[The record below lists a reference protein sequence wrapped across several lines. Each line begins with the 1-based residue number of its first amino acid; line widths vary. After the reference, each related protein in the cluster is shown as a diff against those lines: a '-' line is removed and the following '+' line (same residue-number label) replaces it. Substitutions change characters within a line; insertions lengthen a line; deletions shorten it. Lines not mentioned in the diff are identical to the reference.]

1 MKLSDTGNRLLLI
14 IQSVLCVVLTALL
27 IAAAVGVYREGAARK
42 AEQPSAPIYSREQA
56 AESLAPL
63 LPLFLAGLGLTAAC
77 LALGVRDRR
86 AARPAADKESLRDP
100 AVKSAA
106 EKREERKKEPGPPSR
121 ARLLRIALLVLALA
135 LIAAGVL
142 NGGARDVFNKAIR
155 ICTEC
160 VGLG

>member
-1 MKLSDTGNRLLLI
+1 M
-14 IQSVLCVVLTALL
+14 
-27 IAAAVGVYREGAARK
+27 
-42 AEQPSAPIYSREQA
+42 
-56 AESLAPL
+56 
-63 LPLFLAGLGLTAAC
+63 
-77 LALGVRDRR
+77 
-86 AARPAADKESLRDP
+86 
-100 AVKSAA
+100 KSAA

>member
-1 MKLSDTGNRLLLI
+1 MKLSDKGNRLLLI

-86 AARPAADKESLRDP
+86 AARPAAGKESLRDP

-106 EKREERKKEPGPPSR
+106 EKREERKKEPDPPFR